1 MIWPATHLLCHY
13 LASQNNVGDCVLEL
27 GCGVGVVGLV
37 STKAN
42 SHKLWVSTD
51 GDESALEMC
60 RKNFVLNEIPSRNVR
75 VRKLQWGNEEQT
87 SQLLDDLKMVSDEA
101 TSPFDSIVAAD
112 IVYPDTCGPVLKAL
126 FTTVDRLL
134 KTGGIFWLSFVTRD
148 GARTPRQLIESASD
162 AGFRIQA
169 LPQLDAETKSK
180 LPPLLDARI
189 LFLTREAEAR
199 EKNAK
204 LGCDDCSVFPGLRA
218 AMARLDDPSSE
229 EEWEAPFGGDESSDE
244 E

>member
-1 MIWPATHLLCHY
+1 VW
-13 LASQNNVGDCVLEL
+13 
-27 GCGVGVVGLV
+27 
-37 STKAN
+37 
-42 SHKLWVSTD
+42 
-51 GDESALEMC
+51 
-60 RKNFVLNEIPSRNVR
+60 
-75 VRKLQWGNEEQT
+75 VRKLLWGNEEQT